1 MDKIRDIRG
10 RRGEACGGFDRSQWW
25 YNIRGHHL
33 LILEEENQN
42 RADTKQRAKLRC
54 NKMRNTSVQQAIMT
68 TAEDS
73 VLLPLASPCI
83 THARNEKRGGKLKH
97 SCIAASPTF
106 PHSTC
111 DREPRTRRMV
121 WCACLQ
127 QLVICLVA
135 RLSPDK
141 GMCVCVVVHCASLG
155 ENQEVGEEEDKLAFI
170 LVLSLKTATQ
180 ALMIACKLY
189 RTVLYLLLTSVAAPY

>member
-1 MDKIRDIRG
+1 M
-10 RRGEACGGFDRSQWW
+10 
-25 YNIRGHHL
+25 
-33 LILEEENQN
+33 ILEENQN
-42 RADTKQRAKLRC
+42 RAETKQRANPRC
-54 NKMRNTSVQQAIMT
+54 NKMRNSVQQAIMT

-83 THARNEKRGGKLKH
+83 THARSERRGGELKH

-106 PHSTC
+106 PHSIC

-141 GMCVCVVVHCASLG
+141 GMCVCVWWCIARVWG
-155 ENQEVGEEEDKLAFI
+155 RIRKLE
-170 LVLSLKTATQ
+170 K
-180 ALMIACKLY
+180 K
-189 RTVLYLLLTSVAAPY
+189 RTSWRLFWC